1 MKLKTIRMD
10 KEQNDRGAFSDKGP
24 GPKVMQMTVQDEE
37 TGQKYYCAYLKIEEM
52 EDFTVTKRNVLHAI
66 ANDYIED
73 VIPWRLES
81 YTSTRNTWASL
92 PDSEFY
98 GIYQEL
104 KEKYAQDK
112 SQLDVGT
119 VHSFEI

>member
-10 KEQNDRGAFSDKGP
+10 RAQNDRGAFCDREP
-24 GPKVMQMTVQDEE
+24 GPKVLQMTVQDEE
-37 TGQKYYCAYLKIEEM
+37 TGKKYYCAYLEIGPVA
-52 EDFTVTKRNVLHAI
+52 DFTVTKRDVLHAI

-73 VIPWRLES
+73 VIPWRLEG
-81 YTSTRNTWASL
+81 YTSSRETWEAL

-104 KEKYAQDK
+104 KEKYAKDK

-119 VHSFEI
+119 IHTFEL